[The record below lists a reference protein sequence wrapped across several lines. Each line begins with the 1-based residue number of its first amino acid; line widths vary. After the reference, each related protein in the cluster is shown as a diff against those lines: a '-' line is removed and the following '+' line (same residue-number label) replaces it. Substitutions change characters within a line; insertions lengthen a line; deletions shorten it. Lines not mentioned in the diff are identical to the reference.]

1 MTIDGHEKAAVRAF
15 LYEDEDALCIEDTQE
30 VIALQSAHPDAFLD
44 LFNLDL
50 AVIDIFLD
58 YRQQRYVVN
67 L

>member
-50 AVIDIFLD
+50 AVIA
-58 YRQQRYVVN
+58 
-67 L
+67 